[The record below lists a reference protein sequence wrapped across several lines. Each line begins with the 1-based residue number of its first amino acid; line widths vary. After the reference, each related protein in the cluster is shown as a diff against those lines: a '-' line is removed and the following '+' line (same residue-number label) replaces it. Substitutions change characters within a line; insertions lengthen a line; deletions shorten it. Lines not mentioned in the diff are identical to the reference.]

1 MFIVQA
7 GVVLETLDSVLADQG
22 MMVPLDLG
30 AKVLKI
36 CQLRLSQLLFSQ
48 GSCHIGG
55 NVSTNAG
62 GLRLLRFTKY
72 LELPYGLHE
81 PS

>member
-1 MFIVQA
+1 MRVWTQVLGWLSVRYTTQMEKLKMKNIQEPPAIMSPPQLYVQA

-36 CQLRLSQLLFSQ
+36 C
-48 GSCHIGG
+48 
-55 NVSTNAG
+55 
-62 GLRLLRFTKY
+62 
-72 LELPYGLHE
+72 
-81 PS
+81 